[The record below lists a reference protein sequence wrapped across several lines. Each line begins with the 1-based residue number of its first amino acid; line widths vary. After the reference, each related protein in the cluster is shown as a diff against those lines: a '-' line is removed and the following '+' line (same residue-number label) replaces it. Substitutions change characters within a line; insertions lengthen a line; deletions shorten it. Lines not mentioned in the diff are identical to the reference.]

1 MILITR
7 PRKNSLEFQ
16 KRLEKLKINSEIQEL
31 SKFKIFKSQVPL
43 FNCVILITSPRSL
56 DYLVKTKTIES
67 CRKNEFIVIG
77 KKTTQP
83 LKQLGCKKILISAK
97 DSTDLINKSRSI
109 INERSDV
116 RFLCSDVYNKEL
128 VRSLKK
134 MKCKI
139 TLVKVYETIKVK
151 KLKKS
156 VINNLQ
162 NDKFSAAVFF
172 SKFSLMVFFE
182 LCKLEKIPKSCLKKI
197 RYICVSKRVGEL
209 AQKLGYKIQY
219 SLKPSEQSMLGLV
232 KNLKSKNITKFH

>member
-31 SKFKIFKSQVPL
+31 SKFKIFKRKVSL

-67 CRKNEFIVIG
+67 CKKNEFMVIG
-77 KKTTQP
+77 KKTTQR

-97 DSTDLINKSRSI
+97 DSTDLINKSKSI
-109 INERSDV
+109 LNERSDV

-128 VRSLKK
+128 VRLLRK
-134 MKCKI
+134 MKYKI
-139 TLVKVYETIKVK
+139 SLVRVYETIKVK

-156 VINNLQ
+156 VIGNLK
-162 NDKFSAAVFF
+162 NDKFSAAAFF
-172 SKFSLMVFFE
+172 SKFSFIVFFE
-182 LCKLEKIPKSCLKKI
+182 LCKLGKVSKSSLKKVQ
-197 RYICVSKRVGEL
+197 YICVSKRVGEF
-209 AQKLGYKIQY
+209 AQKLGYNVHY
-219 SLKPSEQSMLGLV
+219 SSNPSEQAMLGLI
-232 KNLKSKNITKFH
+232 KDLKLK

>member
-31 SKFKIFKSQVPL
+31 SKFKIFKRKVSL

-67 CRKNEFIVIG
+67 CKKNEFIVIG
-77 KKTTQP
+77 KKTTQR
-83 LKQLGCKKILISAK
+83 LKQWGCKKILISAK
-97 DSTDLINKSRSI
+97 DSADLINKSKSKL
-109 INERSDV
+109 NEKSDV
-116 RFLCSDVYNKEL
+116 RFLCSNVYNKEL

-139 TLVKVYETIKVK
+139 TLVRVYETIKVK

-156 VINNLQ
+156 VINNLK
-162 NDKFSAAVFF
+162 NDKFSAVIFF
-172 SKFSLMVFFE
+172 SKFSLMVFLE
-182 LCKLEKIPKSCLKKI
+182 LCKLEKVSRSCLKKI
-197 RYICVSKRVGEL
+197 HYICVSQRVGEF
-209 AQKLGYKIQY
+209 AENLGYNVTH
-219 SLKPSEQSMLGLV
+219 SSNPSEQSMLGLI
-232 KNLKSKNITKFH
+232 KKLKLK

>member
-7 PRKNSLEFQ
+7 PRKNSIEFQ
-16 KRLEKLKINSEIQEL
+16 KRLEKLNIDSKIQEL
-31 SKFKIFKSQVPL
+31 SKFNILKRKVSL

-56 DYLVKTKTIES
+56 DYLIKTKTIES
-67 CRKNEFIVIG
+67 CKKNEFIVIG
-77 KKTTQP
+77 KKTTQR

-97 DSTDLINKSRSI
+97 DSTDLINKSKSL

-139 TLVKVYETIKVK
+139 TLVRVYETIKVK

-156 VINNLQ
+156 VIDNLKE
-162 NDKFSAAVFF
+162 DKFSSVVFF
-172 SKFSLMVFFE
+172 SKFSLMVFLD
-182 LCKLEKIPKSCLKKI
+182 LCKLDKISRSCLKRI
-197 RYICVSKRVGEL
+197 HYICVSRRVGEL
-209 AQKLGYKIQY
+209 AEKRGYNVHY
-219 SLKPSEQSMLGLV
+219 SQNPSEQSILSLI
-232 KNLKSKNITKFH
+232 KHLKLRQ